1 MDLAKDRPAL
11 RGRPIRFI
19 DLTGPKHRD
28 SEVQAL
34 ADLELGATHVHS
46 HSNYQG
52 KFVNWIAQQRRRL
65 RRGFDYRPLG
75 GSKYE
80 ITCTGPKVETPG
92 MATQEGVL

>member
-1 MDLAKDRPAL
+1 MELANDMRVPRA
-11 RGRPIRFI
+11 RAIRFI

-52 KFVNWIAQQRRRL
+52 QFVNWIAQQRRRL
-65 RRGFDYRPLG
+65 RRAFGYRRLG
-75 GSKYE
+75 GAKYE
-80 ITCTGPKVETPG
+80 ITYMGPKAETTDIASKESLP
-92 MATQEGVL
+92 